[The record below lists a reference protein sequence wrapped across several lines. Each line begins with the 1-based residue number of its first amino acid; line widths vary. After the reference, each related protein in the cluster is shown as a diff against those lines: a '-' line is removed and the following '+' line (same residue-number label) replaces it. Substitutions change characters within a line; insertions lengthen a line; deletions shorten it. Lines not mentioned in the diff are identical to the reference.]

1 MFKSARGNKFAP
13 KNISNSDK
21 IKWKFL
27 QWFKN
32 CFSFSKK
39 NIIIQITDFLPSWW
53 SLQCIWLNLTYLG
66 RWQMKNV
73 KVIQHT
79 IMNNVLSRC
88 SVLFCEETLVFTTF
102 LSLSVI
108 LSILL
113 ESSHWFSWFCS
124 NMRLVE
130 AL

>member
-1 MFKSARGNKFAP
+1 MYDVCSDQLEAINLHKKILAIHIKSNENGKLFLVFQ
-13 KNISNSDK
+13 KNV
-21 IKWKFL
+21 
-27 QWFKN
+27 
-32 CFSFSKK
+32 
-39 NIIIQITDFLPSWW
+39 IIHIMDFLPSWW
-53 SLQCIWLNLTYLG
+53 SPLCIWLNLTYLG

-88 SVLFCEETLVFTTF
+88 SVLVCEETLVSTF
-102 LSLSVI
+102 LSLSVM

-113 ESSHWFSWFCS
+113 ESSHWFSWFRS
-124 NMRLVE
+124 DMRLVE